1 MKKQIKRVT
10 AVTLVLI
17 LILLNFWI
25 FTKNMVKAEGANVE
39 NEGEND
45 VSVELNQSV
54 EKYFG
59 LEEGKCLLQQKI
71 IVTTNQDNLKKENE
85 KLQIEV
91 PKIDNKNPN
100 FAVLLINGNKLDD
113 QSYQYDQ
120 QTGKLETQI
129 GENQNICNIYKVIY
143 EYDQV
148 NVEEKNTITLN
159 TTAYVKIENKEEI
172 QNSDT
177 QDIEL
182 NVVGKNVSVE
192 GNISKEIYK
201 GYLYENKGNETDYQE
216 DDIIEISSMEN
227 VKEIEL
233 QTSEPQYTYYTD
245 ENQEN
250 KIEMPVNDNIYFKKT
265 WISQSNMKEVLG
277 EDGQIIIQNQK
288 DEIITQINK
297 DTRNR

>member
-17 LILLNFWI
+17 LILFNFWI